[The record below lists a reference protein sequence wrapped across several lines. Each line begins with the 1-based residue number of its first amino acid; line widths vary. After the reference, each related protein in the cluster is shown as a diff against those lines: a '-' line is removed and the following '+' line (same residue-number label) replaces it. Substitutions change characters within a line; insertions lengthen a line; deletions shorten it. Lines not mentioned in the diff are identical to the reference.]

1 MPPAE
6 ACVNT
11 GPRLATTKGSSPSKA
26 GKRLGTTRTSQRP
39 DGP

>member
-6 ACVNT
+6 AWVKT

-26 GKRLGTTRTSQRP
+26 GYRFGTTRTSQRP
-39 DGP
+39 SGP